1 MNISIKIYHNDWSGE
16 CLINNMNEIF
26 RKDECNEKGK
36 YTLSKNKLIIYWEKW
51 DDDIFYTNDYLN
63 YYLFDNIQLKF
74 SEIYIL
80 EKNNQY
86 KCQINFNEPEAAVSP
101 GQACVFYSEDNN
113 GLRLLGGGWIAF
125 SK

>member
-86 KCQINFNEPEAAVSP
+86 KCQINFKDLEINI
-101 GQACVFYSEDNN
+101 DNIN
-113 GLRLLGGGWIAF
+113 FKIDIEKDYLIIND
-125 SK
+125 KNKI